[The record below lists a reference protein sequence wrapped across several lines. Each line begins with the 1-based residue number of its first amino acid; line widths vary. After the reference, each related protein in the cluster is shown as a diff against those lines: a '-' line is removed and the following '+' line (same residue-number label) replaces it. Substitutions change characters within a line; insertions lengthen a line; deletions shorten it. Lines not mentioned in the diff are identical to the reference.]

1 MDEQLVK
8 KRKFLVVN
16 ITGYSEKRFT
26 SVLGNK
32 YDAGYWTYLTRRYSS
47 MDSSN
52 CFQSVAY
59 IFNFP
64 KYWIATANTFAYH
77 DRKKPS
83 E

>member
-1 MDEQLVK
+1 LVK